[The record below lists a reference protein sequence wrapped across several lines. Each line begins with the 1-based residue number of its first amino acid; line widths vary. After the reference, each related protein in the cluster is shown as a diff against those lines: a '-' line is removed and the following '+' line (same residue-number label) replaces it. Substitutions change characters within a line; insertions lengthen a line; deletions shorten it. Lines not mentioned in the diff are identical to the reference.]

1 MVVSILNVKR
11 IIVLTATSNSKDYS
25 ARLPDSPFLIA
36 LLKCWCVDLGSKDL
50 PSLST
55 CEYFRLSS
63 PCYTLY
69 ISICGHELIN

>member
-36 LLKCWCVDLGSKDL
+36 LLKCWCVDLGS
-50 PSLST
+50 
-55 CEYFRLSS
+55 
-63 PCYTLY
+63 
-69 ISICGHELIN
+69 HEFFIIIYL